1 MTTRGRPHASL
12 THRQRQILHLVSL
25 GLSDVE
31 IAARM
36 AVSPETVATHL
47 SNAYGRLGARNR
59 AHAVR
64 LCYER
69 RILLVADQR

>member
-1 MTTRGRPHASL
+1 MN
-12 THRQRQILHLVSL
+12 
-25 GLSDVE
+25 DNE

-47 SNAYGRLGARNR
+47 SNAYQRLGARNR

-64 LCYER
+64 CCYER
-69 RILLVADQR
+69 RILLVDPR